1 MWWKTR
7 EPTWHRTMV
16 EDKLIWN
23 GVKERITS
31 KMSNEDFKTMCR
43 LHSKYFNHKYQEIC
57 TCNKNRLRQWIQE
70 LSVKLI

>member
-1 MWWKTR
+1 
-7 EPTWHRTMV
+7 MV

-31 KMSNEDFKTMCR
+31 KISNEDFKTMCR

-57 TCNKNRLRQWIQE
+57 TCNKNRLRQWIQD
-70 LSVKLI
+70 LTDKLI

>member
-1 MWWKTR
+1 
-7 EPTWHRTMV
+7 MV

-23 GVKERITS
+23 GVK
-31 KMSNEDFKTMCR
+31 DFKTMCR

-70 LSVKLI
+70 LNDKLI

>member
-1 MWWKTR
+1 
-7 EPTWHRTMV
+7 MV

-43 LHSKYFNHKYQEIC
+43 LHAKYFNHKYKVIC
-57 TCNKNRLRQWIQE
+57 TCNKSRLRQWIF
-70 LSVKLI
+70 LLDDILI

>member
-1 MWWKTR
+1 
-7 EPTWHRTMV
+7 MV

-23 GVKERITS
+23 GVKERITT
-31 KMSNEDFKTMCR
+31 KMSNQDFKTMCR

-70 LSVKLI
+70 LTDKLI

>member
-1 MWWKTR
+1 
-7 EPTWHRTMV
+7 MV

-31 KMSNEDFKTMCR
+31 KMSKEDFKTMCR

-70 LSVKLI
+70 LSDKLI